1 MTAKSFKSRLRFSNS
16 PGFTIIELLVVI
28 GVFGILTVIAVPQ
41 FRALQAGFRL
51 DGATR
56 QVFSELMSARA
67 RAVNENATYTVTFPD
82 NRTVQIVGAAAR
94 AVNLQTLY
102 DADVTVTS
110 SAATIILSSRGTSN
124 VASTITITNS
134 AGTRTLLLRIT
145 GAVTIT

>member
-1 MTAKSFKSRLRFSNS
+1 MTAKSFKSRLRITNS
-16 PGFTIIELLVVI
+16 GGFTIIELLVVI
-28 GVFGILTVIAVPQ
+28 AVFGVLTAIAVPQ

-82 NRTVQIVGAAAR
+82 DRTVQIVGAAAR

-110 SAATIILSSRGTSN
+110 TAATIILSSRGTSN